1 MSISQGALT
10 EKRTI
15 SRMMHAAAMEPLFL
29 QKRFLWILTVPVTF
43 LLCHY
48 APLPFLTIYAISL
61 LPELI
66 KCIFGGVLL
75 RKTNWI
81 RNITLS

>member
-1 MSISQGALT
+1 MLVRYWNWLTAFVQGDFGTSYSYQMPVGQMLADKL
-10 EKRTI
+10 
-15 SRMMHAAAMEPLFL
+15 
-29 QKRFLWILTVPVTF
+29 PVTF

-48 APLPFLTIYAISL
+48 APMPFLTIYGISL
-61 LPELI
+61 LPELV